1 MALLEFILTLRA
13 QVNSYSVIPFGTLTY
28 PLGNTEL
35 APSHVPPA
43 KLEDRDTADLI
54 NKRTSVSDQ
63 KQANKNKNPNWNQNK
78 SYVFEVE
85 VKALSREI
93 QEAYML
99 LTMNC

>member
-1 MALLEFILTLRA
+1 M
-13 QVNSYSVIPFGTLTY
+13 GHLTY
-28 PLGNTEL
+28 LLGNTEP

-78 SYVFEVE
+78 SYGFEVQ